1 MNIQNRVIFWTG
13 LMRDHSIF
21 IYNSLS
27 VSEVETIQ
35 KADAFKEL
43 FTKLKLEANQ
53 SKNNKEL
60 VAKANTLIGK
70 FITYKKSILQKLLNC
85 KIGLAMTPTF
95 INHMINEAYEFYYDL
110 QKENREEN
118 KALDTLRLHKIWL
131 PDSAGHAKFIASQL
145 DGIESRYDYAALE
158 FMQSFDQLFN
168 KAFEMYIMFER
179 TSIQNGSL
187 NKFNNDVK
195 MVLQDF
201 IGFLNDVETNR
212 KECALLAT
220 GTFEPLILDH
230 MIREANYYL
239 NNI

>member
-1 MNIQNRVIFWTG
+1 
-13 LMRDHSIF
+13 
-21 IYNSLS
+21 
-27 VSEVETIQ
+27 
-35 KADAFKEL
+35 
-43 FTKLKLEANQ
+43 
-53 SKNNKEL
+53 
-60 VAKANTLIGK
+60 
-70 FITYKKSILQKLLNC
+70 
-85 KIGLAMTPTF
+85 
-95 INHMINEAYEFYYDL
+95 
-110 QKENREEN
+110 
-118 KALDTLRLHKIWL
+118 
-131 PDSAGHAKFIASQL
+131 
-145 DGIESRYDYAALE
+145 
-158 FMQSFDQLFN
+158 
-168 KAFEMYIMFER
+168 MYIMFER